1 MRTILNL
8 TWKES
13 IQLLRDRVL
22 LVFLIL
28 VPVAQ
33 LLLIAE
39 ATGTSVRGIKFAVWD
54 QDQSQL
60 SQDLIRTLDNSEPF
74 ALLRRATSY
83 EEIYQLINSGEAKVA
98 LIIPPDF
105 SRAALRPDTSATL
118 TAIIDGTNV
127 IVGQSVLG
135 AIEGAV
141 NEVARQLFAQAG
153 MTTLRGIDLKVD
165 LAFNPTLNIR
175 WSTLTAQL
183 PFITYQL
190 VLVVAAVGFVREREL
205 GTIEQLV
212 VTPISRLDLMLGKG
226 LMALGVG
233 IINFFLLWLT
243 LTLGFSIPFRG
254 DFFVFVLL
262 GLLFI
267 VTEIGVGTLLSIITT
282 SQQQA
287 ILIVFL
293 LAMLEVTFSGYLVP
307 TDNMPPFMQI
317 AAAVS
322 PLQHFTAIT
331 RQVFLKGSSLVMMLD
346 HIIPLVLLTLGSL
359 GTAWALFV
367 RAEV

>member
-1 MRTILNL
+1 MKTILNL
-8 TWKES
+8 AWKEL
-13 IQLLRDRVL
+13 IQLLRDRL
-22 LVFLIL
+22 LVIFLVV
-28 VPVAQ
+28 VPLAQ

-39 ATGTSVRGIKFAVWD
+39 ATGGSVHGIKFAVWD

-60 SQDLIRTLDNSEPF
+60 SEDLIRTLNNSETF
-74 ALLRRATSY
+74 KLLLRARSY
-83 EEIYQLINSGEAKVA
+83 EEIREAINSGNAKVA

-105 SRAALRPDTSATL
+105 SRAAMRTDTHATL

-127 IVGQSVLG
+127 VVGNSVLG

-141 NEVARQLFAQAG
+141 NDVVRQMFAEVE
-153 MTTLRGIDLKVD
+153 MTPLSGIDVKVD

-205 GTIEQLV
+205 GTMEQLI

-233 IINFFLLWLT
+233 ILNFFILLAA

-254 DFFVFVLL
+254 DFFSFFLL
-262 GLLFI
+262 GMLFI
-267 VTEIGVGTLLSIITT
+267 ITEIGIGTLLSIVTT

-307 TDNMPPFMQI
+307 TDNMPPFMQ
-317 AAAVS
+317 AAAAIS

-331 RQVFLKGSSLVMMLD
+331 RQVFIKGASPLMMLD
-346 HIIPLVLLTLGSL
+346 HIAPLFALTLGSL
-359 GTAWALFV
+359 GAAWTLFV
-367 RAEV
+367 RSEV

>member
-8 TWKES
+8 TWKEF

-22 LVFLIL
+22 VVFLIV

-33 LLLIAE
+33 LSLIAE
-39 ATGTSVRGIKFAVWD
+39 ATGSGVSGIKFGVWD

-60 SQDLIRTLDNSEPF
+60 SRDLITTLDNSDEF
-74 ALLRRATSY
+74 RLAARVQNYSHIK
-83 EEIYQLINSGEAKVA
+83 ELIDDGQVKVA

-105 SRAALRPDTSATL
+105 SRAAMRTDTPATL

-127 IVGQSVLG
+127 IVGNSVLG

-141 NEVARQLFAQAG
+141 NQVVQQLLAEQGLIKPAG
-153 MTTLRGIDLKVD
+153 IAVQVD

-205 GTIEQLV
+205 GTMEQLI

-233 IINFFLLWLT
+233 VLNFFLLLLA
-243 LTLGFSIPFRG
+243 LTLGFQIPFRG
-254 DFFVFVLL
+254 EFFTFFAL
-262 GLLFI
+262 GMLFI
-267 VTEIGVGTLLSIITT
+267 ITQIGVGTLLSIITT

-307 TDNMPPFMQI
+307 TDNMPAFMQFFANI
-317 AAAVS
+317 S
-322 PLQHFTAIT
+322 PLQHFTSIT
-331 RQVFLKGSSLVMMLD
+331 RHVFLKGSTFAMLID
-346 HIIPLVLLTLGSL
+346 HAIPLALLALASL

>member
-1 MRTILNL
+1 MKTILNL
-8 TWKES
+8 TWKEL

-22 LVFLIL
+22 LGFLVAMPLLQL
-28 VPVAQ
+28 V
-33 LLLIAE
+33 LIAE
-39 ATGTSVRGIKFAVWD
+39 ATGAGVSGIKFAVWD

-60 SQDLIRTLDNSEPF
+60 SQDLIRTLDNSNEF
-74 ALLRRATSY
+74 KLLTRAHSY
-83 EEIYQLINSGEAKVA
+83 EELKKSIDDGSAKLA

-105 SRAALRPDTSATL
+105 SRAAMRTDTPATI

-127 IVGQSVLG
+127 IVGNSVLG
-135 AIEGAV
+135 AIQGAV
-141 NEVARQLFAQAG
+141 NDLVRQMFVQARL
-153 MTTLRGIDLKVD
+153 TTLSGIDLKVD
-165 LAFNPTLNIR
+165 LEFNPTLNIR

-205 GTIEQLV
+205 GTMEQLIV
-212 VTPISRLDLMLGKG
+212 APISRLDLVLGKG

-233 IINFFLLWLT
+233 IINFFILLLALT
-243 LTLGFSIPFRG
+243 QGFKIPMRG
-254 DFFVFVLL
+254 DLFTFTLL

-267 VTEIGVGTLLSIITT
+267 ATEIGVGTFLSLITS
-282 SQQQA
+282 SQQQV

-293 LAMLEVTFSGYLVP
+293 MAMLEVTFSGYLVP
-307 TDNMPPFMQI
+307 TDNMPAFMQA

-331 RQVFLKGSSLVMMLD
+331 REVLLKGTPISMMLN
-346 HIIPLVLLTLGSL
+346 HVIPLVLLALGSL
-359 GTAWALFV
+359 GAGLGLFV